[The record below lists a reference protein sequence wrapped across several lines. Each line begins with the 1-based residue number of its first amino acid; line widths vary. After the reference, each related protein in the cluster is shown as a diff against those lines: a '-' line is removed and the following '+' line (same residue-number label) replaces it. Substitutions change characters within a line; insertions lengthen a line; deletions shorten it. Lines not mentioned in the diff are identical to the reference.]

1 MKPTLAWMAA
11 SPART
16 IAFGFGSGLVHPA
29 PGTWGTLFAWMTF
42 VLFSPYLSDL
52 LLVAVAAGAFVLG
65 VWACARTGRDLGV
78 ADHGGIVWDEVAAFW
93 LVLALTPAGYGSQ
106 LSAFLLFRFFDI
118 VKPPPIRQF
127 DARWKNGFGVMFD
140 DVLAAGYTLLVLAFW
155 TRMTA

>member
-1 MKPTLAWMAA
+1 MNPSLAWMTA
-11 SPART
+11 SPARM
-16 IAFGFGSGLVHPA
+16 IAFGFGSGLVRLA

-42 VLFSPYLSDL
+42 VLLSKYLSDVM
-52 LLVAVAAGAFVLG
+52 LLVSAACAFVLG
-65 VWACARTGRDLGV
+65 IWACGRAGRDLGV
-78 ADHGGIVWDEVAAFW
+78 ADHGGIVWDEIAAFW
-93 LVLALTPAGYGSQ
+93 LVLSLTPAGFGSQ
-106 LSAFLLFRFFDI
+106 LTAFLLFRFFDI

>member
-1 MKPTLAWMAA
+1 MNPTLAWMAA
-11 SPART
+11 SPARV
-16 IAFGFGSGLVHPA
+16 IAFGFGSGLVRPA
-29 PGTWGTLFAWMTF
+29 PGTWGTLFAWITF
-42 VLFSPYLSDL
+42 VLLSQGLSDVL
-52 LLVAVAAGAFVLG
+52 LLAIAAGAFVLG
-65 VWACARTGRDLGV
+65 VWACARAGRDLGV

-93 LVLALTPAGYGSQ
+93 LVLALTPAGFGSQ

>member
-1 MKPTLAWMAA
+1 MNPTFAWMAG
-11 SPART
+11 SPARV
-16 IAFGFGSGLVHPA
+16 IAFGFGSGLVRPA
-29 PGTWGTLFAWMTF
+29 PGTWGTLFAWITF
-42 VLFSPYLSDL
+42 VLLSRRLSDAL
-52 LLVAVAAGAFVLG
+52 LLAVAAGAFVLG
-65 VWACARTGRDLGV
+65 VWACARAGRDLGV

-93 LVLALTPAGYGSQ
+93 LVLALAPAGFGSQ

-140 DVLAAGYTLLVLAFW
+140 DMLAAGYTLLVLAFW